1 MVGCAYRNRNKCN
14 NGNMKQYLSVS
25 DIAQIT
31 NKERSTVFRWI
42 KAGKF
47 GRVRR
52 IGQEYQVSHESFA
65 HWWSRHVSA
74 NGERKPE
81 Q

>member
-1 MVGCAYRNRNKCN
+1 
-14 NGNMKQYLSVS
+14 MKQYLSIS

-47 GRVRR
+47 GSVRKV
-52 IGQEYQVSHESFA
+52 GHEYQVSHESFER
-65 HWWSRHVSA
+65 WWSEKTPVNNHGDSA
-74 NGERKPE
+74 L
-81 Q
+81 